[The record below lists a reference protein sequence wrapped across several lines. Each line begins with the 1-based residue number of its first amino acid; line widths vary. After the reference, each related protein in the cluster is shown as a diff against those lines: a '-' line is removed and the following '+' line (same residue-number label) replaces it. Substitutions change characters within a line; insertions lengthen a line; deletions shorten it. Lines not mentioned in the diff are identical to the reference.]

1 MGIPNVL
8 TIQLGKFFGVGISI
22 SFPRYDNKKVLDI
35 YISLPFIG
43 IGIYCFKNED
53 NNWL

>member
-1 MGIPNVL
+1 MGTPNVL
-8 TIQLGKFFGVGISI
+8 TAQLTKFIGFGISI
-22 SFPRYDNKKVLDI
+22 RRCLYNKKTVLDI

-43 IGIYCFKNED
+43 IGIYCYKHKK